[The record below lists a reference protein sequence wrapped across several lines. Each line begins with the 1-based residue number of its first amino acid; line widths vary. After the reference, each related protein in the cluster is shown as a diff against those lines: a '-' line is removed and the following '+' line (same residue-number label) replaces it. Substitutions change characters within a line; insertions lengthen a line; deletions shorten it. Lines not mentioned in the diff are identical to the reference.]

1 MTSQIDRLQ
10 MAVWHN
16 PSGGLWE
23 LPVNIYID
31 QCQEDLQ
38 ILLPSLQKK
47 DNYHQLVCQKQ
58 GLWVIY
64 GDWKFIRK
72 NSHVDLLN

>member
-10 MAVWHN
+10 MAVWHT

-31 QCQEDLQ
+31 QCQGGLQ
-38 ILLPSLQKK
+38 ILLPCLQKK
-47 DNYHQLVCQKQ
+47 DNHHQLVCQKQ

-64 GDWKFIRK
+64 SDWKFIRK
-72 NSHVDLLN
+72 NIYVDLLN

>member
-1 MTSQIDRLQ
+1 M
-10 MAVWHN
+10 
-16 PSGGLWE
+16 SGRFTDS
-23 LPVNIYID
+23 VA
-31 QCQEDLQ
+31 
-38 ILLPSLQKK
+38 SLQKK